1 MQAMI
6 LAAGFGA
13 RLLPHTL
20 LRPKPLFPILNR
32 ELLLLTITRLQRAG
46 FTRIVVNCHYLSEQ
60 IEAAVAGVNG
70 IILQKEENVLGTGG
84 GLRKALG
91 SFDTGPILVTNGDI
105 YHTVDFGLLYRVHCA
120 GDAAVTLA
128 MHDCPRFNTVSCKG
142 ARVDHFDARGEEGA
156 LAFTGI
162 HVIEPQVLAGIEPEG
177 SSCIIERYRQLL
189 REGGKISCYR
199 ADLEKG
205 TNEKFFWTDIGS
217 PQDYLELQGALLTGI
232 APCWPE
238 LAEAA
243 EHPVAPAAEIEPA
256 ARLEEWNVIGA
267 AKIGAGA
274 RICRSV
280 IWSGVD
286 VAPGAE
292 VCDTFLSGVEEDAA
306 LLETAAKL
314 LVDIGR
320 ECNMKRVKVLSPDG
334 SNRRFWR
341 LPNFIIVAPA
351 GHAPAEM
358 REAEAVWRIGSHL
371 ATRHCAVPQVFG
383 YDAGSGVLVMEDLGS
398 VSLYDRV
405 RELQAA
411 KDFEGVK
418 RLYEKVLA
426 RLVLLQVEGG
436 KAFDSSWCCDTPRY
450 DENVMMVQES
460 GYFLRAFWGGLLQR
474 GGPAGIEEEFRALAT
489 RAGEAPADYFLH
501 RDCQSR
507 NIMLK
512 EGEPCFIDFQGG
524 RRGPLGYD
532 LASLL
537 MDPYVSLAPQLQDEL
552 REYYCTLLSR
562 TAPEACVDRDL
573 FQYHY
578 EDLALQRNLQI
589 LGAFAFLSQQKGKP
603 FFARFLKPSVAMLSR
618 RLENS
623 QFAILPLLRKMA
635 AEAAAHFAI

>member
-20 LRPKPLFPILNR
+20 LRPKPLFPILNK
-32 ELLLLTITRLQRAG
+32 ELLLLIIKRLQRAG
-46 FTRIVVNCHYLSEQ
+46 FTRIVVNCHYLGEQ
-60 IEAAVAGVNG
+60 IEMAVAGING
-70 IILQKEENVLGTGG
+70 VILQKEKDVLGTGG
-84 GLRKALG
+84 GLRKALN
-91 SFDTGPILVTNGDI
+91 SFDAEPILVTNGDI
-105 YHTVDFGLLYRVHCA
+105 YHTVDFELLYRRHCA
-120 GDAAVTLA
+120 GDADVTMA
-128 MHDCPRFNTVSCKG
+128 MHDCPRFNTVFCKG
-142 ARVDHFDARGEEGA
+142 GRVDHFDARGEEGA

-177 SSCIIERYRQLL
+177 FSCIIERYRQLL
-189 REGGKISCYR
+189 RDGGNISCCR
-199 ADLEKG
+199 ADLEMAPGK
-205 TNEKFFWTDIGS
+205 KFFWTDIGS
-217 PQDYLELQGALLTGI
+217 PEDYLKLQGALLTGV
-232 APCWPE
+232 APRWPE
-238 LAEAA
+238 LVEAA
-243 EHPVAPAAEIEPA
+243 EHPVVSTADIAPT

-274 RICRSV
+274 RVCRSV
-280 IWSGVD
+280 IWSGVE
-286 VAPGAE
+286 VAPGTE

-306 LLETAAKL
+306 LLKTAARL
-314 LVDIGR
+314 LAESGR
-320 ECNMKRVKVLSPDG
+320 ESNMKRVKALSPDG
-334 SNRRFWR
+334 SSRRFWR
-341 LPNFIIVAPA
+341 LPNYIVVAPA

-358 REAEAVWRIGSHL
+358 REAEAGWRIGSHL
-371 ATRHCAVPQVFG
+371 AARHCAVPQVFG
-383 YDAGSGVLVMEDLGS
+383 YDAESGVLVMEDLGG

-405 RELQAA
+405 QELQAA
-411 KDFEGVK
+411 EDFGGVK

-426 RLVLLQVEGG
+426 RLIPLQIEGG
-436 KAFDSSWCCDTPRY
+436 SAFDSSWCQDTPQY

-474 GGPAGIEEEFRALAT
+474 GAPAGIEEEFRALAT

-512 EGEPCFIDFQGG
+512 EGEPRFIDFQGG

-537 MDPYVSLAPQLQDEL
+537 MDPYVSLAPQLQEEL
-552 REYYCTLLSR
+552 RESYCALLSR
-562 TAPEACVDRDL
+562 TAPEACADREL
-573 FQYHY
+573 FQRCY

-589 LGAFAFLSQQKGKP
+589 LGAFAFLSQQKCKP
-603 FFARFLKPSVAMLSR
+603 FFARFLKPSVAMLCQ
-618 RLENS
+618 RLEKP
-623 QFAILPLLRKMA
+623 QFVILPLLRKMA